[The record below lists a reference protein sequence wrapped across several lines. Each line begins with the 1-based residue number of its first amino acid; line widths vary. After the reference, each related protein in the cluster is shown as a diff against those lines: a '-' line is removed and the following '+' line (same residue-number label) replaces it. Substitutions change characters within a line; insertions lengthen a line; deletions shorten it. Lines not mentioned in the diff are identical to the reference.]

1 MHQLSTHILNAYRLN
16 QFLVVVEYYEQL
28 KMEICDIQNEKVLE
42 SVVDSYIK
50 LCKFKTALK
59 LLNAVVKN
67 KDLHLHFRALEK
79 AVDYLFLSLAS
90 ALSSRKLY
98 FSEYFILLW
107 YKQLRG
113 KNKKLLSYLE
123 QIEQILLIRYNVWNN
138 RFNYLFAL
146 LIVMNMSLR
155 ILWEISINPVLMIW
169 LLIIG
174 LSWIVLNRVLPV
186 RHKIIGFRN
195 IVLITNGFLKDE

>member
-28 KMEICDIQNEKVLE
+28 KMENCDFQLIQNEKIIE
-42 SVVDSYIK
+42 PVVDSYIK

-59 LLNAVVKN
+59 LLNSVVKN
-67 KDLHLHFRALEK
+67 KELHLHFGALEK
-79 AVDYLFLSLAS
+79 TVDYLFLSLAS
-90 ALSSRKLY
+90 ALSSRKFY

-123 QIEQILLIRYNVWNN
+123 QIEQILLIR
-138 RFNYLFAL
+138 
-146 LIVMNMSLR
+146 
-155 ILWEISINPVLMIW
+155 
-169 LLIIG
+169 
-174 LSWIVLNRVLPV
+174 
-186 RHKIIGFRN
+186 
-195 IVLITNGFLKDE
+195 